1 MTEIE
6 VAFRS
11 VERRVGDVR
20 AHPQIDAARRSRNA
34 WIMHRGTAVVGQI
47 QSAVGDKRCVGSHS
61 KRKRLTF
68 STPSRLTQARGY
80 AGGIAAVSEPA
91 RSGER
96 RGNPRVAGGGR
107 VGRGGVGWTHVQV
120 AGGKTTAVQYC
131 DTGLPAESGVRTERN
146 TWSNLSPLKSE
157 SSGSKRQSGEKTES
171 SRDLRSKL
179 WCSASRA
186 DD

>member
-131 DTGLPAESGVRTERN
+131 DTGLPAESGVQDREEH
-146 TWSNLSPLKSE
+146 LVE
-157 SSGSKRQSGEKTES
+157 SFTAKIGILWIQETKRREDRILPRPTFQAMVFSV
-171 SRDLRSKL
+171 
-179 WCSASRA
+179 
-186 DD
+186 